1 MPADRRPPRYP
12 PPKFPMTRPKLFA
25 STPPAI
31 FPPLLGLIGLGL
43 ALRQSL
49 VALDLPPDPVEVLLG
64 ALLGLWAFAVLA
76 IAVKAI
82 RRRAVVVE
90 DLRPLP
96 GRAGLAAASMS
107 GMAAAG
113 MIAPHAPR
121 LAVVLAFAS
130 LFAHAILALLLIP
143 VMRAQGEDGLSPN
156 PSWHLSFVGFIVAAP
171 VLARLG
177 WAQTAT
183 VLFWVTLPVA
193 LAIWLLSLI
202 QLIRRIPPA
211 PLRPML
217 AIHLAPA
224 ALLSSTA
231 TLIGQH
237 ALAEALIL
245 LSIAILAALLASL
258 RWLLASGFS
267 PIWGAMTFPL
277 AAFAAA
283 LLTYGGPAT
292 MPGLIVALAGL
303 GIIPVIAWSILKL
316 WPAGKLAAKTNAATA

>member
-12 PPKFPMTRPKLFA
+12 PPKFPMTRPRLFA
-25 STPPAI
+25 ATPPAI

-43 ALRQSL
+43 ALRQAMA
-49 VALDLPPDPVEVLLG
+49 ALDLSPAPVEVLMG

-76 IAVKAI
+76 IAAKVI
-82 RRRAVVVE
+82 RRVGVLTE

-113 MIAPHAPR
+113 LIAPYAPA
-121 LAVVLAFAS
+121 LGVILAFAS
-130 LFAHAILALLLIP
+130 LLAHLVLAALLIP

-156 PSWHLSFVGFIVAAP
+156 PTWHLSFVGFIVAAP

-177 WAQTAT
+177 WLQSAT

-217 AIHLAPA
+217 AIHLSPA
-224 ALLSSTA
+224 ALLASTA
-231 TLIGQH
+231 SLIGQQ
-237 ALAEALIL
+237 ALAEALLIL
-245 LSIAILAALLASL
+245 CIVIFVALLASL

-283 LLTYGGPAT
+283 LLTYGGNAT
-292 MPGLIVALAGL
+292 LPGLIVALAGL
-303 GIIPVIAWSILKL
+303 GIIPAIAWFILRL
-316 WPAGKLAAKTNAATA
+316 WPAGKLAGKTNAATA